1 MERNKG
7 HGDWHRTRRCT
18 QSQIVIQSLR
28 LYSANS
34 LGEQRDELTR
44 MEMTCLDIKVG
55 FTASEAAT
63 AVKMVVQERL
73 LRQNVFAIASA
84 NVLGAVNSQLYA

>member
-7 HGDWHRTRRCT
+7 HGDWHRTRT

-28 LYSANS
+28 LYSENS

-55 FTASEAAT
+55 FTASEAT
-63 AVKMVVQERL
+63 TTVKTVVQERL
-73 LRQNVFAIASA
+73 LRQNVFDCECKCFGGS
-84 NVLGAVNSQLYA
+84 